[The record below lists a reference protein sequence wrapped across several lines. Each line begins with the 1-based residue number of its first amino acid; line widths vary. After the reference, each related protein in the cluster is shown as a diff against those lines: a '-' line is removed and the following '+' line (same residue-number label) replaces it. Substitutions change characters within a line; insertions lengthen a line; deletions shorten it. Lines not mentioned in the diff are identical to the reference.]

1 MAIVKTDS
9 DNYSSIANAIRYK
22 NGTSNKYK
30 PAEMAN
36 AIKALSGSGAA
47 NPTLQSKIVTPTK
60 SSQEITY
67 DTGYDGLEKVT
78 VESIPDAYIQPSG
91 TKSITSN
98 GTYDVTNYSSANVNV
113 ESSGSD
119 TSDATAYS
127 EDIVKDKTAY
137 ARGTKITGTL
147 QEKGDTNSSTVIT
160 NSPTLS
166 TNNTT
171 LYADAPAFTERTLYK
186 KNASLSIG
194 INLSEFGNADPSD
207 VVSGK
212 TFTSANG
219 LKVSGTG
226 SFISTS
232 DATATADNIEQNYTA
247 YVNSEKITGTVKSGN
262 AFNLIANSSTYSN
275 EGTVS
280 YSASSGTGST
290 DMPDRISIKYTNNTK
305 QIIPSKGTVIAS
317 AKASLFGDAT
327 VADVVSGK
335 TFTSKN
341 GLKLE
346 GEAILGTNTN
356 DATATP
362 YDMAE
367 NITAYVKGEKI
378 TGNLPTVSQITS
390 SNTTISNDS
399 DNLIL
404 SNVNSSK
411 KIIDT
416 NSTLILK
423 TALSNFGDATE
434 TDVIA
439 GKTFTSANGLKI
451 TGVATIDGSGIDT
464 SDATATA
471 NDIAEGKTAYIN
483 GEKVSGN
490 LVSQSPGSS
499 GEGSATYS
507 TSTIGGTTL
516 KFINTKTIA
525 SRDSI
530 VRKDQEYSMSIS
542 ANHFGN
548 ATVDDVASGKTF
560 TSINGLQL
568 TGTANIS
575 SSGSSIKIGTI
586 TGSNTINTGLSN
598 IQYLTIYKTS
608 TGISAVGFLHGFY
621 NANESKTWYT
631 YCSSYSQYV
640 KSCSYSSASDMT
652 IDGGIF
658 TWAKNLDSSM
668 GFISNSEYTWVAI
681 GTE

>member
-1 MAIVKTDS
+1 MAKVKTDEA
-9 DNYSSIANAIRYK
+9 NYQSIASAIRLK
-22 NGTSNKYK
+22 NGTDNKYK
-30 PAEMAN
+30 PADMAS
-36 AIKALSGSGAA
+36 AIKALSVSG
-47 NPTLQSKIVTPTK
+47 TFSLQTKTATPTK
-60 SSQEITY
+60 SSQNITY
-67 DTGYDGLEKVT
+67 DVGYDGLEKVT
-78 VESIPDAYIQPSG
+78 INPIPNEYIQPSG

-98 GTYDVTNYSSANVNV
+98 GTYDVTSFASANVNV
-113 ESSGSD
+113 PDTVD
-119 TSDATAYS
+119 TSDATATS
-127 EDIVKDKTAY
+127 SDILSGKTAY
-137 ARGTKITGTL
+137 VNGSKITGNIESQDAQTITPSTSNQTISSGKYL
-147 QEKGDTNSSTVIT
+147 SGTQTIKGDSNLV
-160 NSPTLS
+160 
-166 TNNTT
+166 
-171 LYADAPAFTERTLYK
+171 
-186 KNASLSIG
+186 ASNIKSGVSI
-194 INLSEFGNADPSD
+194 FG
-207 VVSGK
+207 V
-212 TFTSANG
+212 NG
-219 LKVSGTG
+219 NYTGNGTD
-226 SFISTS
+226 TS
-232 DATATADNIEQNYTA
+232 DATATQNDIANGKTA
-247 YVNSEKITGTVKSGN
+247 YVN
-262 AFNLIANSSTYSN
+262 
-275 EGTVS
+275 
-280 YSASSGTGST
+280 
-290 DMPDRISIKYTNNTK
+290 
-305 QIIPSKGTVIAS
+305 
-317 AKASLFGDAT
+317 
-327 VADVVSGK
+327 
-335 TFTSKN
+335 
-341 GLKLE
+341 
-346 GEAILGTNTN
+346 
-356 DATATP
+356 
-362 YDMAE
+362 
-367 NITAYVKGEKI
+367 GEKI
-378 TGNLPTVSQITS
+378 TGNLSVISQISTS
-390 SNTTISNDS
+390 ATPSSDETNIS
-399 DNLIL
+399 L
-404 SNVNSSK
+404 SYKNSSRRIFDK
-411 KIIDT
+411 
-416 NSTLILK
+416 NATLILK

-434 TDVIA
+434 TDVVA

-451 TGVATIDGSGIDT
+451 TGAATIDGSGIDT

-542 ANHFGN
+542 ANNFGN

-652 IDGGIF
+652 INGGIF

-668 GFISNSEYTWVAI
+668 GFISSSEYTWVAI

>member
-9 DNYSSIANAIRYK
+9 YNYSSIANAIRYK
-22 NGTSNKYK
+22 NGTTNKYK

-47 NPTLQSKIVTPTK
+47 NPTLQSKTVTPTK

-67 DTGYDGLEKVT
+67 DAGYDGLEKVT

-194 INLSEFGNADPSD
+194 INLSEFGNADSSD

-226 SFISTS
+226 NFISTS
-232 DATATADNIEQNYTA
+232 DATATADNIEQDYTA

-262 AFNLIANSSTYSN
+262 AFNLIANSSAYSN

-305 QIIPSKGTVIAS
+305 QIIPSKGTVTAS

-327 VADVVSGK
+327 VADV
-335 TFTSKN
+335 
-341 GLKLE
+341 
-346 GEAILGTNTN
+346 
-356 DATATP
+356 
-362 YDMAE
+362 M
-367 NITAYVKGEKI
+367 
-378 TGNLPTVSQITS
+378 
-390 SNTTISNDS
+390 
-399 DNLIL
+399 
-404 SNVNSSK
+404 
-411 KIIDT
+411 
-416 NSTLILK
+416 
-423 TALSNFGDATE
+423 
-434 TDVIA
+434 A

-451 TGVATIDGSGIDT
+451 TGTATVGGMDM
-464 SDATATA
+464 SDATATK
-471 NDIAEGKTAYIN
+471 NNIQEGKTAYIST
-483 GEKVSGN
+483 GE
-490 LVSQSPGSS
+490 LV
-499 GEGSATYS
+499 T
-507 TSTIGGTTL
+507 GTL
-516 KFINTKTIA
+516 INTGKGA
-525 SRDSI
+525 YLW
-530 VRKDQEYSMSIS
+530 KKY
-542 ANHFGN
+542 
-548 ATVDDVASGKTF
+548 SGKVYEITK
-560 TSINGLQL
+560 T
-568 TGTANIS
+568 
-575 SSGSSIKIGTI
+575 KIGTTKPSDCSGSAKGSYDITDDGCFELSGTSYLGGYYYI
-586 TGSNTINTGLSN
+586 TGQSTDAKSIYRASWAPSTSGGNGTTTYYLWTISGEYTEG
-598 IQYLTIYKTS
+598 K
-608 TGISAVGFLHGFY
+608 GGFLGY
-621 NANESKTWYT
+621 ISSTSDSTYPDNGMKNGYYYIKLNVSEIESTEENT
-631 YCSSYSQYV
+631 
-640 KSCSYSSASDMT
+640 
-652 IDGGIF
+652 
-658 TWAKNLDSSM
+658 
-668 GFISNSEYTWVAI
+668 SEGA
-681 GTE
+681 